1 MAEVTAPPTTSIEER
16 MARLEGV
23 MEQMNYRMGSLET
36 RIVSLENGQLQI
48 RQELSTMRK
57 ELTDKI
63 DNTRKELIDKIDN
76 TRKELIDKIGGVHG
90 ELTGKIDGVHGELTG
105 KIDNTHQLLLAK
117 MDSQFHWILGIILT
131 SWITM
136 IALMIGLFLQKG

>member
-1 MAEVTAPPTTSIEER
+1 MAEVTAPPTTSLEER

-36 RIVSLENGQLQI
+36 RIVSLENGQLHI
-48 RQELSTMRK
+48 RQELSAMRKELTGKIESVHSELTDKIDTTRK

-63 DNTRKELIDKIDN
+63 DT
-76 TRKELIDKIGGVHG
+76 TYQ
-90 ELTGKIDGVHGELTG
+90 T
-105 KIDNTHQLLLAK
+105 LLPK

-136 IALMIGLFLQKG
+136 VALMIGLFLQKG

>member
-1 MAEVTAPPTTSIEER
+1 

-36 RIVSLENGQLQI
+36 RIVSLENGQGQI
-48 RQELSTMRK
+48 RQELSTMRN

-63 DNTRKELIDKIDN
+63 DTTRKELTD
-76 TRKELIDKIGGVHG
+76 
-90 ELTGKIDGVHGELTG
+90 

-131 SWITM
+131 SWVTL